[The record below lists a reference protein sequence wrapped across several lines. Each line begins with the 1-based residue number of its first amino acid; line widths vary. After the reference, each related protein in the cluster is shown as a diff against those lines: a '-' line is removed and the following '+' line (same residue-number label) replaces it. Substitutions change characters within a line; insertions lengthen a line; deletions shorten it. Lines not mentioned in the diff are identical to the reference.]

1 MLVLLVVLAPGVF
14 GQVDQSGRAPASE
27 NLNSEAD
34 ERLVIARGLSE
45 YPVTVGDQYR
55 VFLQRGGGTSQIN
68 FSIPGS
74 YRVNLGPVGSFS
86 ADGMTLEDLRD
97 RVERAVAEAYPSS
110 FPRLELVSVGLFRA
124 RLTGA
129 IPDARIEQAWGLTRL
144 SEMVG
149 AADTDE
155 ASLRRVVVVSN
166 DGRRNSYDLFLARR
180 GASEEDPLVRP
191 GDRIVF
197 QPRLR
202 EISVRGEVRFPGTYE
217 ILPSDTLRDVVRTYA
232 GGMTDLAVEDR
243 VEIRRIANDGR
254 AERID
259 FTDRAQQTTGL
270 EDRDV
275 IVVRSRVDTFPIVYL
290 EGAFEEPNRG
300 EEDSDGDQPDQPD
313 RLESRI
319 IRRMLLEGETLLD
332 VLRAVEGRL
341 HPEANLREG
350 LIRRRATGEDVA
362 VDMEALLYERQQE
375 LDEPLQP
382 NDRIIIPFGIFEVF
396 ITGEVTAAGYEEVR
410 SLDRLAQIVSPYLTD
425 FSSQR
430 AVTVRSA
437 NGDEQTYD
445 LFRARRFGE
454 RDQNPYLQPGDTVIV
469 ERRDREVR
477 ITGEVERPGTYQLLP
492 GEELG
497 TLIDE
502 YAGGMTDLAVEDRVE
517 IRRIANDGRA
527 ERIDFTDRAQQTTG
541 LEDRDVIVVRSRV
554 DTFPIV
560 YLEGAFE
567 EPNRGE
573 EDSDG
578 DQPDQPDRLESR
590 IIRRMLLEGETLLD
604 VLRAVEGRL
613 HPEAN
618 LREGLIRR
626 RATGEDV
633 AVDMEALLY
642 ERQQELDEPLQPN
655 DRIIIPFGIFEV
667 FITGE
672 VTAAGYEEVRSLDR
686 LAQIVSPYLT
696 DFSSQRA
703 VTVRSANGDEQTY
716 DLFRAR
722 RFGER
727 DQNPY
732 LQPGDTVIVE
742 RRDRE
747 VRITG
752 EVERPGTYQ
761 LLPGEELGTLID
773 EYAGGMTTISD
784 PTRVRI
790 VSVSDEGESFEAS
803 AGLSNREYDLREQ
816 PSETVELKDRDRISI
831 PSREEF
837 LPAVFFEGA
846 VQGTVTE
853 EEMVNVSNASQSDQ
867 YRHQFRPGETVADAV
882 RSIRGRFLTTA
893 DLDQA
898 FLERDG
904 EQIPI
909 DIASMLYSD
918 RIPRTMELERNDR
931 IVVPFRQ
938 YFVSVS
944 GAVSNPGQY
953 PYIPN
958 RGYQYYLGLAG
969 GTDPQRHIGENPRI
983 RDVRGDRKRDREVIE
998 PEDDIFFA
1006 STNPIYH
1013 LSPILG
1019 VASTVLS
1026 SIAIIM
1032 SLTN

>member
-259 FTDRAQQTTGL
+259 FTDRAQQTTSL
-270 EDRDV
+270 EDRD
-275 IVVRSRVDTFPIVYL
+275 
-290 EGAFEEPNRG
+290 A
-300 EEDSDGDQPDQPD
+300 
-313 RLESRI
+313 
-319 IRRMLLEGETLLD
+319 
-332 VLRAVEGRL
+332 
-341 HPEANLREG
+341 
-350 LIRRRATGEDVA
+350 
-362 VDMEALLYERQQE
+362 
-375 LDEPLQP
+375 
-382 NDRIIIPFGIFEVF
+382 
-396 ITGEVTAAGYEEVR
+396 
-410 SLDRLAQIVSPYLTD
+410 
-425 FSSQR
+425 
-430 AVTVRSA
+430 
-437 NGDEQTYD
+437 
-445 LFRARRFGE
+445 
-454 RDQNPYLQPGDTVIV
+454 
-469 ERRDREVR
+469 
-477 ITGEVERPGTYQLLP
+477 
-492 GEELG
+492 
-497 TLIDE
+497 
-502 YAGGMTDLAVEDRVE
+502 
-517 IRRIANDGRA
+517 
-527 ERIDFTDRAQQTTG
+527 
-541 LEDRDVIVVRSRV
+541 IVVRSRV